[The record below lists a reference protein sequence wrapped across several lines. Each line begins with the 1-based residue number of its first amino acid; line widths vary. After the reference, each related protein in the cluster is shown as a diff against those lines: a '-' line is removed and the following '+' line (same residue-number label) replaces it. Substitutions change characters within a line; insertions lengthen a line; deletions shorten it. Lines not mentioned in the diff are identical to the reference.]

1 MKYVFIYVYSSVF
14 KECMIQRNYNLNFK
28 RKNTM
33 KHNILIASVVGMAT
47 ASTPVDW
54 YKDPYNELDVT
65 IDGQT

>member
-1 MKYVFIYVYSSVF
+1 
-14 KECMIQRNYNLNFK
+14 
-28 RKNTM
+28 M
-33 KHNILIASVVGMAT
+33 KHNILIASVVGMAA